1 MRRHSIKIA
10 WAVGALLLLIAALV
24 GAVLIGGNTDS
35 GRALIERLTYRLS
48 AGHVQLSGLQGS
60 FPAQLNLAELRLS
73 DERGVWLKAE
83 RLSVRW
89 TPWAL
94 LADRVQVEN
103 LQVARV
109 IFERLPVVASE
120 RETPTIS
127 IPVIDVAQASIDEL
141 QLGPALAGV
150 SASLQVRGKVELRSL
165 ENASGV
171 VSARR
176 IGGDGRYDLNFRFD
190 RTRMDGSLQI
200 HEPASG
206 PLQNFLLLPGLGALS
221 GSLTL
226 SGPRNLE
233 RVELAMDA
241 GQMHGRAQGE
251 VNLIEGSADLAY
263 SLEAPQMQPRRDLG
277 WQRLALHG
285 RWRGTWTAP
294 QADGELRIEEL
305 QIPGGW
311 AVADLNASLAASGG
325 ALALEATVVQLQIPG
340 ASPQFLQHDPLHIDA
355 TLGLN
360 EASRPLHLTAS
371 TRLFSLNAQAV
382 TAGQASAALTV
393 QLKDL
398 RPFAALA
405 GEDLRGTA
413 QVHSQLT
420 AAHGGVRVALDASA
434 ALDAAA
440 APGASQAGWRNALGN
455 HPTLRLQGTWS
466 DRSVAIEIAQLN
478 GRAVA
483 MSLHG
488 DASRAASGAVDAV
501 DLQSELDFANLGAWS
516 TALAGTLHASGR
528 LSGPPLALALDAK
541 MSSTLSV
548 RGSPPGT
555 LTGTVQAHGLPG
567 YAAARIQVFGMLDD
581 APMKFDVA
589 LDRDRAGSL
598 RASIREGDWKSAHL
612 QGAATIGT
620 ATAQTRGE
628 LQLHLADLGDLE
640 HLLGMKLQ
648 GSADWTGEGAS
659 DALNMQLQ
667 VHLPELH
674 GTPASLSAAA
684 TLYLETH
691 MLRLTSLQADYRQQT
706 LRLLAPA
713 AFSFANGISVDR
725 LQMGLQHATVE
736 VAGRLLPSL
745 DLHASLQEVRPAL
758 VNAFMPA
765 LLSDGNLSARA
776 DLTGT
781 AWKPIGNVHVE
792 AAGVRF
798 ASDAASGLPAFS
810 LRADL
815 QLETDTAKVDANLNA
830 GKNSQLTVT
839 GSTPLDMDGQL
850 ALKILG
856 KLDVGLVSPLLEARG
871 LQTAGD
877 LDVDVQVA
885 GTAAAPDI
893 GGTVRL
899 SRGSLRDYVRGINL
913 TQISARFEGSQG
925 ALRIAD
931 FTARAASGTVSISGT
946 VGLLEPQ
953 IPVDLKISADHAQPV
968 ASSLITANLD
978 AALQIKGTALAR
990 LDVTGMVHVNRATIG
1005 IPSTLPPSVAVLDV
1019 RRRGQKAPPPLDP
1032 QLVIGLNFAV
1042 QAPNEILVQGRGLDA
1057 ELGGDLK
1064 VGGTVDAPLVSGGF
1078 DLLRGSFSI
1087 SGNKL
1092 GFTAGHVSF
1101 DGAGLKSKLDPTLDF
1116 TAQTPDET
1124 ATLHITGLADAPRFE
1139 FSSNPPMSQD
1149 EVIARL
1155 LFGMPLSQLSTLQLA
1170 QIGAALAVMS
1180 GAGGDG
1186 SFNPLVKIQKTLGL
1200 DRLSVESN
1208 TVTTPTGTTNS
1219 GYNVAAG
1226 RYVAKRI
1233 YVEAKQS
1240 TTGSTQVQVDVD
1252 LSKHLKLITKL
1263 GNGTAITQGTTPE
1276 NDPGSSVGLS
1286 YTIDY

>member
-1 MRRHSIKIA
+1 MRWR
-10 WAVGALLLLIAALV
+10 
-24 GAVLIGGNTDS
+24 
-35 GRALIERLTYRLS
+35 
-48 AGHVQLSGLQGS
+48 
-60 FPAQLNLAELRLS
+60 
-73 DERGVWLKAE
+73 
-83 RLSVRW
+83 
-89 TPWAL
+89 PWAL
-94 LADRVQVEN
+94 LANRVEVEN
-103 LQVARV
+103 LEVASV
-109 IFERLPVVASE
+109 AFERLPVAATE
-120 RETPTIS
+120 PEARTIP
-127 IPVIDVAQASIDEL
+127 IIDVAQGSIDEL
-141 QLGPALAGV
+141 QLGPQFAGV
-150 SASLQVRGKVELRSL
+150 PASLQVRGKVELRSL
-165 ENASGV
+165 EDASGELA
-171 VSARR
+171 ARR
-176 IGGDGRYDLNFRFD
+176 IGGDGSYDLNFRFD
-190 RTRMDGSLQI
+190 RKRMDGSLQV

-206 PLQNFLLLPGLGALS
+206 PLENFLRLPGLGALS

-233 RVELAMDA
+233 RVDLAIDA

-251 VNLIEGSADLAY
+251 VNLVEGSADLGY

-277 WQRLALHG
+277 WQRMTLHG

-294 QADGELRIEEL
+294 QADGELRIEQL

-311 AVADLNASLAASGG
+311 AVADLNANLAASAG
-325 ALALEATVVQLQIPG
+325 ALAVKATVVQLQIPG
-340 ASPQFLQHDPLHIDA
+340 ANPHFLQNDPLHIDA
-355 TLGLN
+355 TLGLK
-360 EASRPLHLTAS
+360 EPSRPLHLTAA

-382 TAGQASAALTV
+382 TAGPASAALTV

-413 QVHSQLT
+413 QIQAQFT
-420 AAHGGVRVALDASA
+420 AAPAGVRVALDASA
-434 ALDAAA
+434 ALVASAALDATAAPSARA
-440 APGASQAGWRNALGN
+440 APGAHAALDVSQAGWRSALGN
-455 HPTLRLQGTWS
+455 HPTLRLKGTWS
-466 DRSVAIEIAQLN
+466 DRSVAIEMAQLN

-488 DASRAASGAVDAV
+488 DVSRAASGAVDAV

-528 LSGPPLALALDAK
+528 LSGPRSALALDAK

-548 RGSPPGT
+548 RGSPLGT
-555 LTGTVQAHGLPG
+555 LTGTAQAHGLPDSL
-567 YAAARIQVFGMLDD
+567 AARIQVVGMLDD
-581 APMKFDVA
+581 APMKLDVE

-612 QGAATIGT
+612 QGAVTIGT
-620 ATAQTRGE
+620 ATAQTRGR
-628 LQLHLADLGDLE
+628 LQLHLGELGDLE
-640 HLLGMKLQ
+640 HLLGMKLR

-667 VHLPELH
+667 VHLPELR

-684 TLYLETH
+684 TLYLDTRA
-691 MLRLTSLQADYRQQT
+691 LRLTSLQADYRQQT

-713 AFSFANGISVDR
+713 AFSFGNGLTVDR
-725 LQMGLQHATVE
+725 LQMGMQKATLE
-736 VAGRLLPSL
+736 FAGRLLPSR
-745 DLHASLQEVRPAL
+745 DLHVSLQEVGPAL
-758 VNAFMPA
+758 INAYMPD

-781 AWKPIGNVHVE
+781 AWKPIGNIHVE

-798 ASDAASGLPAFS
+798 ASDAASGLPAVS
-810 LRADL
+810 MRADL
-815 QLETDTAKVDANLNA
+815 RLKADTAKVDANLNA
-830 GKNSQLTVT
+830 GKNSQLTVS
-839 GSTPLDMDGQL
+839 GSAPLDVDGQL

-877 LDVDVQVA
+877 LDVDVRVA

-899 SRGSLRDYVRGINL
+899 SKGSLRDYVRGINL
-913 TQISARFEGSQG
+913 SGISARFEGSQG
-925 ALRIAD
+925 ALRIVD

-968 ASSLITANLD
+968 ANSLVTANLD

-1019 RRRGQKAPPPLDP
+1019 RRRGQKAPPPLDR

-1064 VGGTVDAPLVSGGF
+1064 VGGTADAPIVSGGF
-1078 DLLRGSFSI
+1078 DLQRGSFSI
-1087 SGNKL
+1087 GGNKL
-1092 GFTAGHVSF
+1092 AFSDGRVSF

-1116 TAQTPDET
+1116 TAKTMLPDAT

-1139 FSSNPPMSQD
+1139 FSSNPSMSQD
-1149 EVIARL
+1149 EVIALL
-1155 LFGMPLSQLSTLQLA
+1155 LFGMPLSQLSTLQMA
-1170 QIGAALAVMS
+1170 QIGAALAIMS

-1200 DRLSVESN
+1200 DRLSVGAN
-1208 TVTTPTGTTNS
+1208 TVTTATGTTNS

-1226 RYVAKRI
+1226 RYIAKRI
-1233 YVEAKQS
+1233 YVEGKQS

-1252 LSKHLKLITKL
+1252 LSKHLKLQTRL

-1286 YTIDY
+1286 YTIEY